1 MTEKIELIVL
11 GCGSS
16 FGVPLSHNIWGNC
29 DPKNSKNHRSRP
41 SVYLKKADKSLLIDT
56 SPDLRKQLID
66 NKIDKIDSVLYTH
79 SHADHIHGIND
90 LRSISLINK
99 NKIPIFAD
107 KNTLEDLNTS
117 FSYLFKRSEIQG
129 YEPILEQNIIKDDEF
144 VINGFNIKVIK
155 QNHGNIDSYGFIFD
169 NKIAYNLDIKYFYDE
184 NYLTSIKD
192 INCWFLGC
200 LRYEEHPSHAS
211 YDRVIEWAKKVNAK
225 QTYLSH
231 MTALID
237 YQTEYNKLSEFNIYP
252 AYDGLK
258 LYI

>member
-1 MTEKIELIVL
+1 MTEKIELTVL

-16 FGVPLSHNIWGNC
+16 FGVPLSYNIWGNC
-29 DPKNSKNHRSRP
+29 DPNNYKNYRSRP
-41 SVYLKKADKSLLIDT
+41 SIYLKKGEKSILIDT

-90 LRSISLINK
+90 LRSISLINRK
-99 NKIPIFAD
+99 KIPIYAD
-107 KNTLEDLNTS
+107 NETLEVLNTS
-117 FSYLFKRSEIQG
+117 FSYLFKRAEKQG
-129 YEPILEQNIIKDDEF
+129 YEPILQQNIINNEEF
-144 VINGFNIKVIK
+144 ELEGFKIKVIK
-155 QNHGNIDSYGFIFD
+155 QNHGNIDSCGFIFD
-169 NKIAYNLDIKYFYDE
+169 NKLAYNLDVKYFYDK
-184 NYLTSIKD
+184 NYLSSIKN

-200 LRYEEHPSHAS
+200 LRYEEHHSHAS
-211 YDRVIEWAKKVNAK
+211 YDNVMEWAKKVNAK

-237 YQTEYNKLSEFNIYP
+237 YETEYKKLSVFNIYP